1 MGMFKLPGYQALVS
15 SGLFRVQRLA
25 GRDETPMGLLLYECQ
40 ELQMQDMVVERG
52 TSWCQDS
59 PNSPLFSLLRS
70 KLVSVKLPQDVKSW
84 GILVSHP
91 RSDEN
96 SEAWRGEEARET
108 KEVVEVRDP
117 TDIQLRS

>member
-1 MGMFKLPGYQALVS
+1 
-15 SGLFRVQRLA
+15 
-25 GRDETPMGLLLYECQ
+25 MGLLLYECQ

-52 TSWCQDS
+52 TSWCRDS
-59 PNSPLFSLLRS
+59 PNSPLFLLLCS

-84 GILVSHP
+84 GILVSHL

>member
-1 MGMFKLPGYQALVS
+1 MFKLPGYQALVS
-15 SGLFRVQRLA
+15 SGLFRVQRSA

-40 ELQMQDMVVERG
+40 ELQMQDMGVERG

-59 PNSPLFSLLRS
+59 PNSPLFSLLH
-70 KLVSVKLPQDVKSW
+70 SVKLPQDVKSW